1 MRLTELLDRFGSV
14 QQQHDGWLA
23 HCPAHSDAQASLRIA
38 VTPDGTGLL
47 KCRAG
52 CDTAR
57 VLAAVGLSFSDLRG
71 ITEVT
76 GVAIS
81 SERTAPLD
89 IATIAALRADL
100 DRYAAG
106 VSIAVREYALERFAI
121 DNYDFERLGL
131 GKAADLPGGTR
142 LVVPFCNPDGV
153 ALGFQARAID
163 PEAKVRWYG
172 PRNPEQGS
180 WSRLGF
186 FSGDS
191 GWDEVIIT
199 EGPGD
204 ALTACAVG
212 YDAIAVRGAGLA
224 GRELAEQIVAW
235 VPNRPI
241 VLAGDGDNAGRS
253 FSTTL
258 ADALADMG
266 VTVKVLA
273 LPDGMDL
280 TDWLASDFAGFP
292 NALIH
297 AVTTTPATTST
308 ALALMQRDENL
319 FPLTDLGN
327 ARYVAALAAQHGT
340 ALRYIE
346 EIGFLVLSNGIW
358 TEDRLERSRALV
370 HESADLVGDIADAL
384 MESAGN
390 DQQLQAEARR
400 WKAWAKYCASKRGID
415 AVLSEI
421 KALPM
426 VATRIEDLDRHHH
439 LLAVRNGVLDL
450 REGVLLEH
458 DPLLLLTKRIDLD
471 YDPTA
476 DCPRW
481 VQYLHEVMRGDAVM
495 VDYLQRL
502 VGYGITGE
510 TTEQCFSVLWGSG
523 ANGKTVFTSTL
534 SEVFEAISV
543 TTPFS
548 TFEQKASGGI
558 PNDLAAL
565 RGARLVF
572 AAEGEAD
579 KPMAEALLKSLTGRD
594 LVTARFLRK
603 EFFTFRPTFQLM
615 LATNNKPSFKGQDEG
630 LWRRVKL
637 IEWSRYFAPNERDH
651 RLPDVLLG
659 EAQGI
664 LAWAVRGSV
673 TWFARGLDDPSP
685 IQHATTEYRS
695 TSDPL
700 SGFLPGVFIADV
712 HAKRVLGK
720 DVFDAYLHWAEAEN
734 LKPSEIVTRRKF
746 FSWLEERG
754 IAKRASKGG
763 VAFDG
768 IRRARPSDFPDLE
781 DEVDVERLPP
791 ETPLVSGVSVAE
803 GLA

>member
-1 MRLTELLDRFGSV
+1 
-14 QQQHDGWLA
+14 
-23 HCPAHSDAQASLRIA
+23 
-38 VTPDGTGLL
+38 
-47 KCRAG
+47 
-52 CDTAR
+52 
-57 VLAAVGLSFSDLRG
+57 
-71 ITEVT
+71 
-76 GVAIS
+76 
-81 SERTAPLD
+81 
-89 IATIAALRADL
+89 
-100 DRYAAG
+100 
-106 VSIAVREYALERFAI
+106 
-121 DNYDFERLGL
+121 
-131 GKAADLPGGTR
+131 
-142 LVVPFCNPDGV
+142 
-153 ALGFQARAID
+153 
-163 PEAKVRWYG
+163 
-172 PRNPEQGS
+172 
-180 WSRLGF
+180 
-186 FSGDS
+186 
-191 GWDEVIIT
+191 
-199 EGPGD
+199 
-204 ALTACAVG
+204 
-212 YDAIAVRGAGLA
+212 
-224 GRELAEQIVAW
+224 
-235 VPNRPI
+235 
-241 VLAGDGDNAGRS
+241 
-253 FSTTL
+253 
-258 ADALADMG
+258 
-266 VTVKVLA
+266 VKVLA